1 MGRSRNGRRLAYL
14 PASALLIVSTCGFAI
29 AADEDPATAVPP
41 AAAASAP
48 ADADAD
54 SAPPASAEPAAPK
67 TSAASQFHGSIQ
79 LDNQYSADTEPLRA
93 TLALS
98 YSNLFSSQDETSALY
113 EIAPQDP
120 HQVGAFV
127 GSYSAHPLPDGLQ
140 PSIYFIDSNTNVPSS
155 GAAGVLGKGQV
166 LGMRMSHALGEATQ
180 SLTFGLDYKHFSNA
194 IGLDDGSILSTPVSY
209 LNLSLAYAGR
219 WTNTGRDAAV
229 SVSANFGP
237 HGGANTANAYAQD
250 VYRARADYFYLRANG
265 EVVTSLPGGFRVYL
279 RLAGQYSAQS
289 LIVDEDYTVA
299 GSDGVRGYL
308 EAEVLGDR
316 ALKST
321 VQLQSP
327 NLQHGTKQLADA
339 FLYFDAASAQMLDPL
354 PGEPMHSHPRSWGIG
369 VDLAPWKGVTGSLVW
384 ARPLVSA
391 DVTRA
396 GESRILFLVR
406 GSF

>member
-1 MGRSRNGRRLAYL
+1 LARSRSGRRLAYL
-14 PASALLIVSTCGFAI
+14 PASALLIVTTGALAI
-29 AADEDPATAVPP
+29 AAEEDPATAVAP
-41 AAAASAP
+41 AAAASTP
-48 ADADAD
+48 ADAET
-54 SAPPASAEPAAPK
+54 APAASAEQAPK
-67 TSAASQFHGSIQ
+67 SAAASQFHGSIQ

-93 TLALS
+93 TLTLS
-98 YSNLFSSQDETSALY
+98 YSNLFSTQDETSALY
-113 EIAPQDP
+113 EVAPQDP
-120 HQVGAFV
+120 HQVGVFLA
-127 GSYSAHPLPDGLQ
+127 SYSAHPLPDGLQ

-250 VYRARADYFYLRANG
+250 DYRARADYFYLRANG
-265 EVVTSLPGGFRVYL
+265 EVVTSLPGGLRVYL

>member
-1 MGRSRNGRRLAYL
+1 LARSRSGRRLAYL
-14 PASALLIVSTCGFAI
+14 PASALLIVTTGALAI
-29 AADEDPATAVPP
+29 AAEEDPATAVAP
-41 AAAASAP
+41 AAAASTP
-48 ADADAD
+48 ADAET
-54 SAPPASAEPAAPK
+54 APAASAEQAPK
-67 TSAASQFHGSIQ
+67 SAAASQFHGSIQ

-93 TLALS
+93 TLTLS
-98 YSNLFSSQDETSALY
+98 YSNLFSTQDETSALY
-113 EIAPQDP
+113 EVAPQDP
-120 HQVGAFV
+120 HQVGVFLA
-127 GSYSAHPLPDGLQ
+127 SYSAHPLPDGLQ

-250 VYRARADYFYLRANG
+250 DYRARADYFYLRANG

>member
-1 MGRSRNGRRLAYL
+1 LARSRSGRRLAYL
-14 PASALLIVSTCGFAI
+14 PASALLIVTTGALAI
-29 AADEDPATAVPP
+29 AAEEDPATAVAP
-41 AAAASAP
+41 AAAASTP
-48 ADADAD
+48 ADAET
-54 SAPPASAEPAAPK
+54 APAASAEQAPK
-67 TSAASQFHGSIQ
+67 SAAASQFHGSIQ

-93 TLALS
+93 TLTLS
-98 YSNLFSSQDETSALY
+98 YSNLFSTQDETSALY
-113 EIAPQDP
+113 EVATQDP
-120 HQVGAFV
+120 HQVGVFLA
-127 GSYSAHPLPDGLQ
+127 SYSAHPLPDGLQ

-250 VYRARADYFYLRANG
+250 DYRARADYFYLRANG
-265 EVVTSLPGGFRVYL
+265 EVVTSLPGGLRVYL

>member
-1 MGRSRNGRRLAYL
+1 MARSRSGRRLAYL
-14 PASALLIVSTCGFAI
+14 PASALLIVTTGALAI
-29 AADEDPATAVPP
+29 AAEEDPATAVAP
-41 AAAASAP
+41 AAAASTP
-48 ADADAD
+48 ADAET
-54 SAPPASAEPAAPK
+54 APAASAEQAPK
-67 TSAASQFHGSIQ
+67 SAAASQFHGSIQ

-93 TLALS
+93 TLTLS
-98 YSNLFSSQDETSALY
+98 YSNLFSTQDETSALY
-113 EIAPQDP
+113 EVAPQDP
-120 HQVGAFV
+120 HQVGVFLA
-127 GSYSAHPLPDGLQ
+127 SYSAHPLPDGLQ

-250 VYRARADYFYLRANG
+250 DYRARADYFYLRANG
-265 EVVTSLPGGFRVYL
+265 EVVTSLPGGLRVYL